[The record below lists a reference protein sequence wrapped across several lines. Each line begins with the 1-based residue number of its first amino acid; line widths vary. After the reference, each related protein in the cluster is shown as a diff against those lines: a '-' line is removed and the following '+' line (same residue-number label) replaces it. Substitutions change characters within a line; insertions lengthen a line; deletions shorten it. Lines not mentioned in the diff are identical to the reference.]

1 MDYLQELGRRQQALL
16 ARLLL
21 GTGRQEA
28 TEEAMDTAEAI
39 AGDEQTWA
47 LSGTAP
53 GLRFFEGET
62 AEERTAALEEQAETV
77 FLTRQADALWREA
90 PQAAA
95 SRPGALMT
103 TAREAGDAEAFS
115 RAVQRDAR
123 RYDGGF
129 TMF

>member
-1 MDYLQELGRRQQALL
+1 MDYLREVGRRQQALL

-21 GTGRQEA
+21 GANRQEA
-28 TEEAMDTAEAI
+28 VEETMDTAEAMT
-39 AGDEQTWA
+39 GDGQAWELPGA
-47 LSGTAP
+47 AP
-53 GLRFFEGET
+53 GMRFFETEAAEKRT
-62 AEERTAALEEQAETV
+62 AETLEEQAETV
-77 FLTRQADALWREA
+77 ALTRQADALWREV
-90 PQAAA
+90 PQTA

-103 TAREAGDAEAFS
+103 VREGGDAEAFS